1 MNDDAD
7 TLSIV
12 QQPDDKTRIIAS
24 ANTWIEGEAVRQLQ
38 ATAKMPGMRYCVGL
52 PDMQPGKGS
61 PSGAA
66 FASGLIQPHLVGTDS
81 GCGIALFRTDLK
93 AHKINPK
100 KMAALLD
107 GLDHPWD
114 GDTAAWLT
122 RYDVTPTASDA
133 SLGTPGHS
141 NHFIEV
147 QWVLEVRDEAAFSG
161 LGLDRDHA
169 CIVVHSGS
177 RGFGESVLYAMAAV
191 HGASGLDPESA
202 DGLAYRKAHEH
213 AVRWAIANRA
223 LCGHRTMTVL
233 GATGERVLDI
243 CHNAVQAYTL
253 DNDPCWLHRKGAA
266 PSDQGP
272 VLIPGSRNDVSF
284 LVDPHP
290 NPLSLHSLAHGA
302 GRKIARGEAKGKL
315 QHHYKVA
322 DLQQNRWGGCVVC
335 GERDLLWEEAGDCY
349 KDVSGVIDDLASVGL
364 LSVIAVLR
372 PLVTFKTSEGA
383 RVVARDSKERW
394 QRERQAAR
402 AAKRSLR

>member
-114 GDTAAWLT
+114 GDTAA
-122 RYDVTPTASDA
+122 
-133 SLGTPGHS
+133 
-141 NHFIEV
+141 F
-147 QWVLEVRDEAAFSG
+147 
-161 LGLDRDHA
+161 
-169 CIVVHSGS
+169 
-177 RGFGESVLYAMAAV
+177 
-191 HGASGLDPESA
+191 
-202 DGLAYRKAHEH
+202 
-213 AVRWAIANRA
+213 
-223 LCGHRTMTVL
+223 
-233 GATGERVLDI
+233 
-243 CHNAVQAYTL
+243 
-253 DNDPCWLHRKGAA
+253 
-266 PSDQGP
+266 
-272 VLIPGSRNDVSF
+272 
-284 LVDPHP
+284 
-290 NPLSLHSLAHGA
+290 
-302 GRKIARGEAKGKL
+302 
-315 QHHYKVA
+315 
-322 DLQQNRWGGCVVC
+322 
-335 GERDLLWEEAGDCY
+335 
-349 KDVSGVIDDLASVGL
+349 
-364 LSVIAVLR
+364 SVIAVLR